1 MRAEANE
8 KRPNLKIEERCSRR
22 KTTRKKENDDL
33 KGLVIL
39 LETGILLKV
48 MKRIAFQEKKRQ
60 KKPYII
66 IYVCHFCVV
75 EGIIKTIPDLKSSRV
90 FDLINQNI
98 FRTFFNL

>member
-48 MKRIAFQEKKRQ
+48 MKRIAFQEKKDR
-60 KKPYII
+60 KSHISSYTYAIFVLSK
-66 IYVCHFCVV
+66 
-75 EGIIKTIPDLKSSRV
+75 ELLKR
-90 FDLINQNI
+90 FQI
-98 FRTFFNL
+98 